1 MDRVNKN
8 WITLFTTNFL
18 GIFNDNFLK
27 HCIIFIGV
35 TWTLPGWLS
44 QAQLISIVSAALVL
58 PYLIVSPLA
67 GRLSVIYS
75 KQKVLRFFKLIELPI
90 MLTASV
96 AFYFHWIWLA
106 VLAVFIMGFQ
116 SCMYSPAKYGLIR
129 DIGGQ
134 EGVSFGSGVFETM
147 AFLGILIGTVAATYL
162 SDHYNQWIQYA
173 IFLIVAVFGYFAS
186 RRIKAVELP
195 VEKDNLGTINPL
207 KFLVDSYK
215 FATKHKY
222 VNSGVLGASV
232 FWLIGGMVQM
242 NMVIHCVNTLGTTNT
257 VAGLVM
263 ACAAIGIALGCT
275 AAGVLANNK
284 VRHEMI
290 PIGLTGMVICLA
302 IMIIFNPPVII
313 CGMLTFCLAFMG
325 GIFEVPCLAIVQN
338 ADIGRKLGDMIGYLN
353 FVTFIFVLLGS
364 ALFSVTTFLTKD
376 NSIAVFGVIMVV
388 CLIMLLY
395 YGIRYPEYFRK

>member
-8 WITLFTTNFL
+8 WITLFATNFL

-35 TWTLPGWLS
+35 SWNLPYWLS
-44 QAQLISIVSAALVL
+44 QAQLIAIVSAALVV
-58 PYLIVSPLA
+58 PYLFLSPLA
-67 GRLSVIYS
+67 GRWSVKFS
-75 KQKVLRFFKLIELPI
+75 KQWILRLFKLIEFPI

-96 AFYFHWIWLA
+96 AFYFHLIWLA
-106 VLAVFIMGFQ
+106 VLAVFIMGTQ

-134 EGVSFGSGVFETM
+134 ERVSFGSGVFETM
-147 AFLGILIGTVAATYL
+147 AFLGILIGTVAATYI
-162 SDHYNQWIQYA
+162 SDHYNQWVLYP
-173 IFLIVAVFGYFAS
+173 IFLGVAILGYFAS
-186 RRIKAVELP
+186 SRIKAVELP
-195 VEKDNLGTINPL
+195 VEKENLGTINPL

-275 AAGVLANNK
+275 AAGVLAKNK
-284 VRHEMI
+284 VRHGMI
-290 PIGLTGMVICLA
+290 PIGLTGMVICLS
-302 IMIIFNPPVII
+302 IIIFFNPPVII
-313 CGMLTFCLAFMG
+313 CGILTFCLAFMG

-353 FVTFIFVLLGS
+353 FVTFIFVLIGT
-364 ALFSVTTFLTKD
+364 ALFSVTSLLTND
-376 NSIAVFGVIMVV
+376 NSLAVFGVILAV
-388 CLIMLLY
+388 CLVMLLY
-395 YGIRYPEYFRK
+395 YGIRYPEYFKR